1 MIRVVSYF
9 NKSNLTI
16 WGLILLLMLA
26 SFTDVALSDR
36 LQPAAGTAAT
46 VEEVELPI
54 IMYHGV
60 LEDKA
65 KQGRYV
71 ISPALFES
79 DLAYLKQQG
88 YHTVTVAD
96 LLDYV
101 DKGIP
106 LPEKPIMLTFDEG
119 YYNNYRY
126 AYPLLQQYDMRAVI
140 APIVR
145 WTAFYSDTPSEQD
158 RPLYSHVTWAQISE
172 MAQSGTV
179 EFQNH
184 SYDMHYTAPG
194 KRKGTLKLAGETE
207 EAYAAALREDV
218 QKAQTLLIE
227 QAGVTP
233 TAFAYPFG
241 AIEKGAE
248 DILRELGFRATFTSE
263 SRINRL
269 TRDADSLYG
278 LGRYLRPLGSDSK
291 TYFTGILK

>member
-1 MIRVVSYF
+1 MIRVISYF

-16 WGLILLLMLA
+16 WGLILLLVLA
-26 SFTDVALSDR
+26 SFADVALSDR
-36 LQPAAGTAAT
+36 LQPATDTVAT
-46 VEEVELPI
+46 VQEVELPI

-60 LEDKA
+60 LENDA

-71 ISPALFES
+71 ISPALLES

-88 YHTVTVAD
+88 YTTVTVGD

-101 DKGIP
+101 DKGTS
-106 LPEKPIMLTFDEG
+106 LPDKPIMLTFDDG

-126 AYPLLQQYDMRAVI
+126 AYPLLQKYGMTAVI

-145 WTAFYSDTPSEQD
+145 WTAFYSETPSEQD
-158 RPLYSHVTWAQISE
+158 RPLYSHVTFAQIAE
-172 MAQSGTV
+172 MVQSGTV
-179 EFQNH
+179 EIQNH
-184 SYDMHYTAPG
+184 SYDMHYTAAG
-194 KRKGTLKLAGETE
+194 KRKGTLRLAGETE
-207 EAYAAALREDV
+207 ESYEAAFREDV
-218 QKAQTLLIE
+218 QKAQTLLTE

-241 AIEKGAE
+241 AIEEGTE

-269 TRDADSLYG
+269 TRDPDCLYG

-291 TYFTGILK
+291 TYFNGILK